1 MKDTATP
8 TKKEGTPAQV
18 MVDAYSKLVNL
29 EGEQAFVNLCVKR
42 LKANT
47 SSVRD
52 IQASIVK
59 AGGNAP
65 TIRKSHVQYF
75 LTMQEILDKQP
86 TAKNE
91 PMVALIKEAQK
102 LQTAVG
108 KAKVS
113 EAIES
118 AKTYGE
124 LVANTPT
131 LATTRTKKNATT
143 PPAPFS
149 LETIFTKAISDI
161 NANRGN
167 RPITDLKTTD
177 LQSLK
182 TLAAILM
189 QIAMNTDKNFA
200 KKI

>member
-1 MKDTATP
+1 MKDTAT

-18 MVDAYSKLVNL
+18 VADAYSKLVNL
-29 EGEQAFVNLCVKR
+29 EGEQAFIALCVKR

-75 LTMQEILDKQP
+75 PTMQEILDTVAGAKSQP
-86 TAKNE
+86 ISELLK
-91 PMVALIKEAQK
+91 MAQK
-102 LQTAVG
+102 VQTANG
-108 KAKVS
+108 KENVS
-113 EAIES
+113 DVLADVRDY
-118 AKTYGE
+118 AE
-124 LVANTPT
+124 LVAETPT
-131 LATTRTKKNATT
+131 LDQTRTRKNATT

-167 RPITDLKTTD
+167 RAITDLTTTD
-177 LQSLK
+177 LQALK
-182 TLAAILM
+182 TLAEMLKV
-189 QIAMNTDKNFA
+189 IADNTIKATA
-200 KKI
+200 KK

>member
-1 MKDTATP
+1 MPTTAT

-18 MVDAYSKLVNL
+18 VADAYSKLVNL
-29 EGEQAFVNLCVKR
+29 EGEQAFVNLCTKR

-75 LTMQEILDKQP
+75 LTMQEIMDKQP
-86 TAKNE
+86 TAKGE
-91 PMVALIKEAQK
+91 PMVALIKQAQK

-143 PPAPFS
+143 APAPFS
-149 LETIFTKAISDI
+149 LETIFTKAVSDI

-167 RPITDLKTTD
+167 RPITDLTTTD
-177 LQSLK
+177 LQALK
-182 TLAAILM
+182 TLAEMLKV
-189 QIAMNTDKNFA
+189 IASNTEKATA
-200 KKI
+200 KK

>member
-1 MKDTATP
+1 MPTTAT

-29 EGEQAFVNLCVKR
+29 EGEQSFITLCVKR

-75 LTMQEILDKQP
+75 LSMQEIYDKHP
-86 TAKNE
+86 NAKSE
-91 PMVALIKEAQK
+91 PIIAVLKQAQK
-102 LQTAVG
+102 MQTAVG

-118 AKTYGE
+118 AKSYAD

-131 LATTRTKKNATT
+131 LATTRTKKNATSA
-143 PPAPFS
+143 PAPFS
-149 LETIFTKAISDI
+149 LETIFTKAVSDI

-167 RPITDLKTTD
+167 RPLTDLTTTD
-177 LQSLK
+177 LQALK
-182 TLAAILM
+182 TLAEMLKV
-189 QIAMNTDKNFA
+189 IASNTEKATA
-200 KKI
+200 KK

>member
-1 MKDTATP
+1 MPT
-8 TKKEGTPAQV
+8 TKKEGIPAQAV
-18 MVDAYSKLVNL
+18 MDSYSKLVNL
-29 EGEQAFVNLCVKR
+29 EGEQAFIALCVKR

-75 LTMQEILDKQP
+75 ATMQEIYDKQP
-86 TAKNE
+86 TAKSE
-91 PMVALIKEAQK
+91 PINAVIKQAQK
-102 LQTAVG
+102 MQTAVG

-118 AKTYGE
+118 AKTYSE

-143 PPAPFS
+143 APAPFS
-149 LETIFTKAISDI
+149 LETIFTKAVSDI

-167 RPITDLKTTD
+167 RPVSDLTTTD
-177 LQSLK
+177 LQALK
-182 TLAAILM
+182 TLAEMLKV
-189 QIAMNTDKNFA
+189 IADNTIKATA
-200 KKI
+200 KK

>member
-1 MKDTATP
+1 MPTTATP
-8 TKKEGTPAQV
+8 KKEGVPAQI

-29 EGEQAFVNLCVKR
+29 EGEQAFILLCVKR

-59 AGGNAP
+59 AGGTAP

-75 LTMQEILDKQP
+75 LTMQEIYDKQP

-91 PMVALIKEAQK
+91 PMVAVLKQAQK
-102 LQTAVG
+102 MQTAVG
-108 KAKVS
+108 KAKVT
-113 EAIES
+113 EAVES
-118 AKTYGE
+118 AKSYAD

-131 LATTRTKKNATT
+131 LATTRTKKNASAPKT
-143 PPAPFS
+143 PFS
-149 LETIFTKAISDI
+149 LETIFTKAVSDI

-167 RPITDLKTTD
+167 RPVSDLTTTD
-177 LQSLK
+177 LQALK
-182 TLAAILM
+182 TLAEMLKV
-189 QIAMNTDKNFA
+189 IAENTIKATA
-200 KKI
+200 KK

>member
-1 MKDTATP
+1 MPTTATP
-8 TKKEGTPAQV
+8 KKEGVPAQI

-29 EGEQAFVNLCVKR
+29 EGEQAFILLCVKR

-59 AGGNAP
+59 AGGTAP

-75 LTMQEILDKQP
+75 LTMQEIYDKQP

-91 PMVALIKEAQK
+91 PMVAVLKQAQK
-102 LQTAVG
+102 MQTAVG
-108 KAKVS
+108 KAKVT
-113 EAIES
+113 EAVES
-118 AKTYGE
+118 AKSYAD

-131 LATTRTKKNATT
+131 LATTRTKKNASAPKT
-143 PPAPFS
+143 PFS
-149 LETIFTKAISDI
+149 LETIFTKAVSDI

-167 RPITDLKTTD
+167 RPVSDLTTTD
-177 LQSLK
+177 MQALK
-182 TLAAILM
+182 TLAEMLKV
-189 QIAMNTDKNFA
+189 IADNTIKATA
-200 KKI
+200 KK

>member
-1 MKDTATP
+1 MKDTAT

-18 MVDAYSKLVNL
+18 VADAYSKLVNL
-29 EGEQAFVNLCVKR
+29 EGEQAFIALCVKR

-75 LTMQEILDKQP
+75 LTMQEIYDKQP

-91 PMVALIKEAQK
+91 PINAVIKQAQK
-102 LQTAVG
+102 MQTAVG

-118 AKTYGE
+118 AKTYAD

-131 LATTRTKKNATT
+131 LATTRTKKNAKTA
-143 PPAPFS
+143 PAPFS
-149 LETIFTKAISDI
+149 LETIFTKAVSDI

-167 RPITDLKTTD
+167 RPVSDLTTTD
-177 LQSLK
+177 LQALK
-182 TLAAILM
+182 TLAEMLKV
-189 QIAMNTDKNFA
+189 IAENTIKATA
-200 KKI
+200 KK

>member
-1 MKDTATP
+1 MPT
-8 TKKEGTPAQV
+8 TKKEGVPAQAV
-18 MVDAYSKLVNL
+18 MDSYSKLVNL
-29 EGEQAFVNLCVKR
+29 EGEQAFIALCVKR

-75 LTMQEILDKQP
+75 ATMQEIYDKQP
-86 TAKNE
+86 TAKLE
-91 PMVALIKEAQK
+91 PINAVIKQAQK
-102 LQTAVG
+102 MQTAVG

-118 AKTYGE
+118 AKTYSE

-131 LATTRTKKNATT
+131 LATTRTKKNATSA
-143 PPAPFS
+143 PAPFS
-149 LETIFTKAISDI
+149 LETIFTKAVSDI
-161 NANRGN
+161 NANRGT
-167 RPITDLKTTD
+167 RPVSDLTTTD
-177 LQSLK
+177 LQALK
-182 TLAAILM
+182 TLAEMLKV
-189 QIAMNTDKNFA
+189 IADNTIKATA
-200 KKI
+200 KK

>member
-1 MKDTATP
+1 MPTTATP
-8 TKKEGTPAQV
+8 KKEGTPAQV

-29 EGEQAFVNLCVKR
+29 EGEQNFITLCVKR

-75 LTMQEILDKQP
+75 LTMQEIYDKHP
-86 TAKNE
+86 NAKSE
-91 PMVALIKEAQK
+91 PIVAVLKQAQK
-102 LQTAVG
+102 MQTAVG

-113 EAIES
+113 EAVES
-118 AKTYGE
+118 AKSYAD

-131 LATTRTKKNATT
+131 LATTRTKKNASA
-143 PPAPFS
+143 PRAPFS
-149 LETIFTKAISDI
+149 LETIITKAVSDI

-167 RPITDLKTTD
+167 RAITDLTTTD
-177 LQSLK
+177 MQALK
-182 TLAAILM
+182 TLAELLKV
-189 QIAMNTDKNFA
+189 IASNTEKATA
-200 KKI
+200 KK

>member
-1 MKDTATP
+1 MKDTAT

-18 MVDAYSKLVNL
+18 VADAYSKLVNL
-29 EGEQAFVNLCVKR
+29 EGEQSFITLCVKR

-65 TIRKSHVQYF
+65 TIRKSHVQFF
-75 LTMQEILDKQP
+75 LTMQEIYDKHP
-86 TAKNE
+86 NAKSD
-91 PMVALIKEAQK
+91 PIVAVLKQAQK
-102 LQTAVG
+102 MQTAVG

-113 EAIES
+113 EAVES
-118 AKTYGE
+118 AKSYAD

-131 LATTRTKKNATT
+131 LATTRTKKNATSA
-143 PPAPFS
+143 PAPFS

>member
-1 MKDTATP
+1 MKDTAT

-18 MVDAYSKLVNL
+18 VADAYSKLVNL
-29 EGEQAFVNLCVKR
+29 EGEQAFITLCVKR

-65 TIRKSHVQYF
+65 TIRKSHVQFF
-75 LTMQEILDKQP
+75 LTMQEIYDKHP
-86 TAKNE
+86 NAKSE
-91 PMVALIKEAQK
+91 PIVSVLKQAQK
-102 LQTAVG
+102 MQTAVG

-113 EAIES
+113 EAVES
-118 AKTYGE
+118 AKSYAD

-131 LATTRTKKNATT
+131 LATTRTKKNASSA
-143 PPAPFS
+143 PAPFS
-149 LETIFTKAISDI
+149 LETIFTKAVSDI

-167 RPITDLKTTD
+167 RPLTDLTTTD
-177 LQSLK
+177 LQALK
-182 TLAAILM
+182 TLAEMLKV
-189 QIAMNTDKNFA
+189 IASNTEKATA
-200 KKI
+200 KK

>member
-1 MKDTATP
+1 MKDTAT

-18 MVDAYSKLVNL
+18 VADAYSKLVNL
-29 EGEQAFVNLCVKR
+29 EGEQSFITLCVKR

-52 IQASIVK
+52 IQASIIL

-75 LTMQEILDKQP
+75 LTMQEIYDKHP
-86 TAKNE
+86 NAKSE
-91 PMVALIKEAQK
+91 PIVAVLKQAQK
-102 LQTAVG
+102 MQTAVG

-113 EAIES
+113 EAVES
-118 AKTYGE
+118 AKSYAD

-131 LATTRTKKNATT
+131 LATTRTKKNASTA
-143 PPAPFS
+143 PAPFS
-149 LETIFTKAISDI
+149 LETIITKAVSDI

-167 RPITDLKTTD
+167 RPVSDLTTTD
-177 LQSLK
+177 LQALK
-182 TLAAILM
+182 TLAEMLKV
-189 QIAMNTDKNFA
+189 IASNTQKA
-200 KKI
+200 TAQK

>member
-1 MKDTATP
+1 MPTTATP
-8 TKKEGTPAQV
+8 KKEGVPAQI

-29 EGEQAFVNLCVKR
+29 EGEQAFILLCVKR

-59 AGGNAP
+59 AGGTAP

-75 LTMQEILDKQP
+75 LTMQEIYDKQP

-91 PMVALIKEAQK
+91 PMVAVLKQAQK
-102 LQTAVG
+102 MQTAVG
-108 KAKVS
+108 KAKVT
-113 EAIES
+113 EAVES
-118 AKTYGE
+118 AKSYAD

-131 LATTRTKKNATT
+131 LATTRTKKNASAPKT
-143 PPAPFS
+143 PFS
-149 LETIFTKAISDI
+149 LETIFTKAVSDI

-167 RPITDLKTTD
+167 RPVSDLTTTD
-177 LQSLK
+177 LQGLK
-182 TLAAILM
+182 TLAEMLKV
-189 QIAMNTDKNFA
+189 IADNTIKATA
-200 KKI
+200 KK

>member
-1 MKDTATP
+1 MKDTAT

-18 MVDAYSKLVNL
+18 VADAYSKLVNL
-29 EGEQAFVNLCVKR
+29 EGEQAFITLCVKR

-52 IQASIVK
+52 IQASIVL

-65 TIRKSHVQYF
+65 TIRKSHVQFF
-75 LTMQEILDKQP
+75 LTMQEIYDKHP
-86 TAKNE
+86 NAKSE
-91 PMVALIKEAQK
+91 PIVSVLKQAQK
-102 LQTAVG
+102 MQTAVG

-113 EAIES
+113 EAVES
-118 AKTYGE
+118 AKSYAD

-143 PPAPFS
+143 APAPFS
-149 LETIFTKAISDI
+149 LETIFTKAVSDI

-167 RPITDLKTTD
+167 RPVSDLTTTD
-177 LQSLK
+177 LQALK
-182 TLAAILM
+182 TLAEMLKV
-189 QIAMNTDKNFA
+189 IASNTQKA
-200 KKI
+200 TAQK

>member
-1 MKDTATP
+1 MKDTAT

-18 MVDAYSKLVNL
+18 VADAYSKLVNL
-29 EGEQAFVNLCVKR
+29 EGEQAFITLCVKR

-75 LTMQEILDKQP
+75 LTMQEIYDKHP
-86 TAKNE
+86 NAKSE
-91 PMVALIKEAQK
+91 PIVSVLKQAQK
-102 LQTAVG
+102 MQTAVG

-113 EAIES
+113 EAVES
-118 AKTYGE
+118 AKSYAD

-131 LATTRTKKNATT
+131 LATPRTKKNASSA
-143 PPAPFS
+143 PAPFS
-149 LETIFTKAISDI
+149 LETIFTKAVSDI

-167 RPITDLKTTD
+167 RPLTDLTTTD
-177 LQSLK
+177 LQALK
-182 TLAAILM
+182 TLAEMLKV
-189 QIAMNTDKNFA
+189 IASNTEKATA
-200 KKI
+200 KK

>member
-1 MKDTATP
+1 MPT
-8 TKKEGTPAQV
+8 TKKEGIPAQAV
-18 MVDAYSKLVNL
+18 MDSYSKLVNL
-29 EGEQAFVNLCVKR
+29 EGEQAFISLCVKR

-75 LTMQEILDKQP
+75 LTMQEIYDKQP
-86 TAKNE
+86 TAKLEPINE
-91 PMVALIKEAQK
+91 VLKQAQK
-102 LQTAVG
+102 MQTAVG

-113 EAIES
+113 EAVES
-118 AKTYGE
+118 AKSYAD

-131 LATTRTKKNATT
+131 LATTRTKKNATST
-143 PPAPFS
+143 PAPFS
-149 LETIFTKAISDI
+149 LETIFTKAVSDI

-167 RPITDLKTTD
+167 RPVSDLTTTD
-177 LQSLK
+177 MQALK
-182 TLAAILM
+182 TLAEMLKV
-189 QIAMNTDKNFA
+189 IASNTEKATA
-200 KKI
+200 KK

>member
-1 MKDTATP
+1 MKDTAT

-18 MVDAYSKLVNL
+18 VADAYSKLVNL
-29 EGEQAFVNLCVKR
+29 EGEQAFITLCVKR

-65 TIRKSHVQYF
+65 TIRKSHVQFF
-75 LTMQEILDKQP
+75 LTMQEIYDKHP
-86 TAKNE
+86 NAKSE
-91 PMVALIKEAQK
+91 PIVSVLKQAQK
-102 LQTAVG
+102 MQTAVG

-113 EAIES
+113 EAVES
-118 AKTYGE
+118 AKSYAD

-143 PPAPFS
+143 APAPFS
-149 LETIFTKAISDI
+149 LETIFTKAVSDI

-167 RPITDLKTTD
+167 RPVSDLTTTD
-177 LQSLK
+177 LQALK
-182 TLAAILM
+182 TLAEMLKV
-189 QIAMNTDKNFA
+189 IAENTIKATA
-200 KKI
+200 KK

>member
-1 MKDTATP
+1 MPT
-8 TKKEGTPAQV
+8 TKKEGIPAQAV
-18 MVDAYSKLVNL
+18 MDSYAKLVNL
-29 EGEQAFVNLCVKR
+29 EGEQAFIALCVKR

-75 LTMQEILDKQP
+75 ATMQEIYDKQP
-86 TAKNE
+86 TAKLE
-91 PMVALIKEAQK
+91 PINAVIKQAQK
-102 LQTAVG
+102 MQTAVG

-118 AKTYGE
+118 AKTYSE

-143 PPAPFS
+143 APAPFS
-149 LETIFTKAISDI
+149 LETIITKAVSDI

-167 RPITDLKTTD
+167 RPVSDLTTTD
-177 LQSLK
+177 LQALK
-182 TLAAILM
+182 TLAEMLKV
-189 QIAMNTDKNFA
+189 IAENTIKATA
-200 KKI
+200 KK

>member
-29 EGEQAFVNLCVKR
+29 EGEQAFITLCVKR

-75 LTMQEILDKQP
+75 LAMQEIYDKHP
-86 TAKNE
+86 
-91 PMVALIKEAQK
+91 
-102 LQTAVG
+102 
-108 KAKVS
+108 
-113 EAIES
+113 S
-118 AKTYGE
+118 AKSDHQQ
-124 LVANTPT
+124 
-131 LATTRTKKNATT
+131 TRYY
-143 PPAPFS
+143 
-149 LETIFTKAISDI
+149 LQRCHDCL
-161 NANRGN
+161 
-167 RPITDLKTTD
+167 TDQENEFGLR
-177 LQSLK
+177 SYCR
-182 TLAAILM
+182 
-189 QIAMNTDKNFA
+189 
-200 KKI
+200 

>member
-1 MKDTATP
+1 MPT
-8 TKKEGTPAQV
+8 TKKEGIPAQAV
-18 MVDAYSKLVNL
+18 MDSYSKLVNL
-29 EGEQAFVNLCVKR
+29 EGEQAFIALCVKR

-75 LTMQEILDKQP
+75 QTMQEIYDKQP
-86 TAKNE
+86 TAKLE
-91 PMVALIKEAQK
+91 PINAVIKQAQK
-102 LQTAVG
+102 MQTAVG

-118 AKTYGE
+118 AKTYSE

-143 PPAPFS
+143 APAPFS
-149 LETIFTKAISDI
+149 LETIFTKAVSDI

-167 RPITDLKTTD
+167 RPVSDLTTTD
-177 LQSLK
+177 LQGLK
-182 TLAAILM
+182 TLAEMLKV
-189 QIAMNTDKNFA
+189 IADNTIKATA
-200 KKI
+200 KK

>member
-1 MKDTATP
+1 MTTTATP
-8 TKKEGTPAQV
+8 KKEGTPAQV

-29 EGEQAFVNLCVKR
+29 EGEQAFIALCVKR
-42 LKANT
+42 LKSNT

-75 LTMQEILDKQP
+75 LTMQEIYDKQP
-86 TAKNE
+86 TAKGE
-91 PMVALIKEAQK
+91 PIIAVLKQAQK
-102 LQTAVG
+102 MQTAVG

-113 EAIES
+113 EAVES
-118 AKTYGE
+118 AKSYAD

-143 PPAPFS
+143 APAPFS
-149 LETIFTKAISDI
+149 LETIFTKAVSDI

-167 RPITDLKTTD
+167 RPISDLTTTD
-177 LQSLK
+177 LQALK
-182 TLAAILM
+182 TLAEMLKV
-189 QIAMNTDKNFA
+189 IASNTETATA
-200 KKI
+200 KK

>member
-1 MKDTATP
+1 MPT
-8 TKKEGTPAQV
+8 TKKEGIPAQAV
-18 MVDAYSKLVNL
+18 MDSYSKLVNL
-29 EGEQAFVNLCVKR
+29 EGEQAFIALCVKR

-75 LTMQEILDKQP
+75 LTMQEIYDKQP
-86 TAKNE
+86 SAKTEPINE
-91 PMVALIKEAQK
+91 VLKQAQK
-102 LQTAVG
+102 MQTAVG

-113 EAIES
+113 EAVES
-118 AKTYGE
+118 AKSYAD

-131 LATTRTKKNATT
+131 LATTRTKKNATSA
-143 PPAPFS
+143 PAPFS
-149 LETIFTKAISDI
+149 LETIFTKAVSDI

-167 RPITDLKTTD
+167 RPMTDLTTTD
-177 LQSLK
+177 LQALK
-182 TLAAILM
+182 TLAEMLKV
-189 QIAMNTDKNFA
+189 IASNTEKATA
-200 KKI
+200 KK

>member
-1 MKDTATP
+1 MDS
-8 TKKEGTPAQV
+8 
-18 MVDAYSKLVNL
+18 YSKLVNL
-29 EGEQAFVNLCVKR
+29 EGEQAFIALCVKR

-75 LTMQEILDKQP
+75 QTMQEIYDKQP
-86 TAKNE
+86 TAKLE
-91 PMVALIKEAQK
+91 PINAVIKQAQK
-102 LQTAVG
+102 MQTAVG

-118 AKTYGE
+118 AKTYSE

-143 PPAPFS
+143 APAPFS
-149 LETIFTKAISDI
+149 LETIFTKAVSDI

-167 RPITDLKTTD
+167 RPVSDLTTTD
-177 LQSLK
+177 LQALK
-182 TLAAILM
+182 TLAEMLKV
-189 QIAMNTDKNFA
+189 IADNTIKATA
-200 KKI
+200 KK

>member
-1 MKDTATP
+1 MAT
-8 TKKEGTPAQV
+8 TKKEGIPAQAV
-18 MVDAYSKLVNL
+18 MDSYSKLVNL
-29 EGEQAFVNLCVKR
+29 EGEQAFIALCVKR

-75 LTMQEILDKQP
+75 LTMQEIYDKQP
-86 TAKNE
+86 TAKLEPINE
-91 PMVALIKEAQK
+91 VLKQAQK
-102 LQTAVG
+102 MQTAVG

-113 EAIES
+113 EAVES
-118 AKTYGE
+118 AKSYAD

-131 LATTRTKKNATT
+131 LATTRTKKNATST
-143 PPAPFS
+143 PAPFS
-149 LETIFTKAISDI
+149 LETIFTKAVSDI

-167 RPITDLKTTD
+167 RPLTDLTTTD
-177 LQSLK
+177 LQALK
-182 TLAAILM
+182 TLAEMLKV
-189 QIAMNTDKNFA
+189 IASNTEKATA
-200 KKI
+200 KK

>member
-1 MKDTATP
+1 MKDTAT

-18 MVDAYSKLVNL
+18 VADAYSKLVNL
-29 EGEQAFVNLCVKR
+29 EGEQAFIALCVKR

-75 LTMQEILDKQP
+75 LTMQEIYDKQP

-91 PMVALIKEAQK
+91 PINAVIKQAQK
-102 LQTAVG
+102 MQTAVG

-143 PPAPFS
+143 APAPFS
-149 LETIFTKAISDI
+149 LETIFTKAVSDI

-167 RPITDLKTTD
+167 RPVSDLTTTD
-177 LQSLK
+177 LQALK
-182 TLAAILM
+182 TLAEMLKV
-189 QIAMNTDKNFA
+189 IASNTEKANA
-200 KKI
+200 KK

>member
-1 MKDTATP
+1 MKDTAT

-18 MVDAYSKLVNL
+18 VADAYSKLVNL
-29 EGEQAFVNLCVKR
+29 EGEQAFITLCVKR

-52 IQASIVK
+52 IQASIVL

-65 TIRKSHVQYF
+65 TIRKSHVQFF
-75 LTMQEILDKQP
+75 LTMQEIYDKHP
-86 TAKNE
+86 NAKSE
-91 PMVALIKEAQK
+91 PIVSVLKQAQK
-102 LQTAVG
+102 MQTAVG

-113 EAIES
+113 EAVES
-118 AKTYGE
+118 AKSYAD

-143 PPAPFS
+143 APAPFS
-149 LETIFTKAISDI
+149 LETIFTKAVSDI

-167 RPITDLKTTD
+167 RPVSDLTTTD
-177 LQSLK
+177 LQALK
-182 TLAAILM
+182 TLAEMLKV
-189 QIAMNTDKNFA
+189 IADNTIKATA
-200 KKI
+200 KK

>member
-1 MKDTATP
+1 MPTTAT

-18 MVDAYSKLVNL
+18 VADAYSKLVNL
-29 EGEQAFVNLCVKR
+29 EGEQSFITLCVKR

-75 LTMQEILDKQP
+75 LAMQEIYDKHP
-86 TAKNE
+86 SAKSE
-91 PMVALIKEAQK
+91 PIIAVLKQAQK
-102 LQTAVG
+102 MQTAVG

-131 LATTRTKKNATT
+131 LATTRTKKNATSA
-143 PPAPFS
+143 PAPFS
-149 LETIFTKAISDI
+149 LETIFTKAVSDI

-167 RPITDLKTTD
+167 RPVSDLTTTD
-177 LQSLK
+177 MQALK
-182 TLAAILM
+182 TLAEMLKV
-189 QIAMNTDKNFA
+189 IASNTEKATA
-200 KKI
+200 KK

>member
-1 MKDTATP
+1 MPTTATP
-8 TKKEGTPAQV
+8 KKEGTPAQV
-18 MVDAYSKLVNL
+18 VADAYSKLVNL
-29 EGEQAFVNLCVKR
+29 EGEQAFITLCVKR

-65 TIRKSHVQYF
+65 TIRKSHVQFF
-75 LTMQEILDKQP
+75 LSMQEIYDKHP
-86 TAKNE
+86 NAKGE
-91 PMVALIKEAQK
+91 PIIAVLKQAQK
-102 LQTAVG
+102 MQTAVG

-118 AKTYGE
+118 AKSYAD

-131 LATTRTKKNATT
+131 LATTRTKKNATSA
-143 PPAPFS
+143 PAPFS
-149 LETIFTKAISDI
+149 LETIFTKAVSDI

-167 RPITDLKTTD
+167 RPVSDLTTTD
-177 LQSLK
+177 MQALK
-182 TLAAILM
+182 TLAEMLKV
-189 QIAMNTDKNFA
+189 IADNTIKATA
-200 KKI
+200 KK

>member
-1 MKDTATP
+1 MPTTATP
-8 TKKEGTPAQV
+8 KKEGTPAQV

-29 EGEQAFVNLCVKR
+29 EGEQAFIALCVKR

-59 AGGNAP
+59 AGGTAP

-108 KAKVS
+108 KVKVS
-113 EAIES
+113 EAIDS

-131 LATTRTKKNATT
+131 LATTRTKKNASA
-143 PPAPFS
+143 PKAPFS
-149 LETIFTKAISDI
+149 LETIITKAVSDI

-167 RPITDLKTTD
+167 RAITDLTTTD
-177 LQSLK
+177 MQALK
-182 TLAAILM
+182 TLAELLKV
-189 QIAMNTDKNFA
+189 IASNTEKATA
-200 KKI
+200 KK

>member
-29 EGEQAFVNLCVKR
+29 EGEQAFITLCTKR

-75 LTMQEILDKQP
+75 LTMQEILDTVAGAKSQP
-86 TAKNE
+86 ISELLK
-91 PMVALIKEAQK
+91 MAQK
-102 LQTAVG
+102 VQTANG
-108 KAKVS
+108 KENVS
-113 EAIES
+113 DVLADVRDY
-118 AKTYGE
+118 AE
-124 LVANTPT
+124 LVAETPT
-131 LATTRTKKNATT
+131 LDQTRTRKNATT

-167 RPITDLKTTD
+167 RAITDLTTTD
-177 LQSLK
+177 LQALK
-182 TLAAILM
+182 TLAELLKV
-189 QIAMNTDKNFA
+189 IASNTEKATA
-200 KKI
+200 KK

>member
-1 MKDTATP
+1 MKDTET

-18 MVDAYSKLVNL
+18 VADAYSKLVNL
-29 EGEQAFVNLCVKR
+29 EGEQAFITLCVKR

-75 LTMQEILDKQP
+75 LTMQEIYDKHP
-86 TAKNE
+86 NAKSE
-91 PMVALIKEAQK
+91 PIVSVLKQAQK
-102 LQTAVG
+102 MQTAVG

-113 EAIES
+113 EAVES
-118 AKTYGE
+118 AKSYAD

-143 PPAPFS
+143 APAPFS
-149 LETIFTKAISDI
+149 LETIFTKAVSDI

-167 RPITDLKTTD
+167 RPLTDLTTTD
-177 LQSLK
+177 LQALK
-182 TLAAILM
+182 TLAEMLKV
-189 QIAMNTDKNFA
+189 IASNTEKATA
-200 KKI
+200 KK

>member
-1 MKDTATP
+1 MTTTAT

-18 MVDAYSKLVNL
+18 VADAYSKLVNL
-29 EGEQAFVNLCVKR
+29 EGEQAFIALCVKR

-75 LTMQEILDKQP
+75 LTMQEIYDKQP
-86 TAKNE
+86 TAKGE
-91 PMVALIKEAQK
+91 PIIAVLKQAQK
-102 LQTAVG
+102 MQTAVG

-113 EAIES
+113 EAVES
-118 AKTYGE
+118 AKSYAD

-143 PPAPFS
+143 APAPFS
-149 LETIFTKAISDI
+149 LETIFIKAVSDI

-167 RPITDLKTTD
+167 RPITDLTTTD
-177 LQSLK
+177 LQALK
-182 TLAAILM
+182 TLAELLKV
-189 QIAMNTDKNFA
+189 IASNTEKATA
-200 KKI
+200 KK